1 MGTGKVSRSSV
12 ATVPFSQVW
21 SRHQS
26 AREVKVSSDYQ
37 SENWQWRESPQTPG
51 RAVIFDIDGVL
62 ADAAGR
68 QHFLDWGDWK
78 AFFEACGDDPV
89 IDEIDRLLDLLDGSL
104 QIILLT
110 GRPRRVMPHTTAW
123 LERFQVR
130 WDLLIM
136 REFGDYSG
144 VEDFKRRALHDLRA
158 QGFDVLLALDDDPKN
173 HAMYVAEG
181 VPCIYIHSGY
191 YL

>member
-1 MGTGKVSRSSV
+1 MNTFM
-12 ATVPFSQVW
+12 TT
-21 SRHQS
+21 
-26 AREVKVSSDYQ
+26 DYRR
-37 SENWQWRESPQTPG
+37 ENWHWRAGELTPG

-78 AFFEACGDDPV
+78 SFFEACGEDPV
-89 IDEIDRLLDLLDGSL
+89 IEEIDRLLDLLASDL
-104 QIILLT
+104 QVVLLT
-110 GRPRRVMPHTTAW
+110 GRPHRVLPHTVAW
-123 LERFQVR
+123 LERYNVR

-144 VEDFKRRALHDLRA
+144 VDDFKRGALRDLLA
-158 QGFDVLLALDDDPKN
+158 HGFDVQLALDDDPKN
-173 HAMYVAEG
+173 HAMYVQER